1 MNNGKHHA
9 LSAAILFLASF
20 FPIGSLAAG
29 DSIRLDFRA
38 KQISDNAPTGW
49 EYRGKFGTKDA
60 VFDIVRDAESGTRVL
75 RMTADRATGVVL
87 FDMEDI
93 DLEKYPIMRWK
104 WKVEV
109 LPAGADARI
118 KAKDDQGIAVYVGY
132 GRLSQDSISYT
143 WQTETKKGKTG
154 HSTYNHIVDVDWFT
168 LRDKNDKMDTWFEE
182 EVNVC
187 DDMMKFFKKI
197 PSGWALSISSNSQ
210 YTASKADVYL
220 DYIEFVEKKSA
231 DAKKDEKKDE
241 KKDK

>member
-1 MNNGKHHA
+1 MNNGKRHA

-118 KAKDDQGIAVYVGY
+118 KAKDDQGISIYIGY
-132 GRLSQDSISYT
+132 GRFTQTSVSYA
-143 WQTETKKGKTG
+143 WQTVTPKGETGKSVYNGLVT
-154 HSTYNHIVDVDWFT
+154 TYWRSM
-168 LRDKNDKMDTWFEE
+168 RDEKDGLNVWYTEERNVRDDIKRLFDTDE
-182 EVNVC
+182 
-187 DDMMKFFKKI
+187 I
-197 PSGWALSISSNSQ
+197 PSGLALSVSTNSQ
-210 YTASKADVYL
+210 YTGTRAVCFL
-220 DYIEFVEKKSA
+220 EYIEF
-231 DAKKDEKKDE
+231 AKK
-241 KKDK
+241 